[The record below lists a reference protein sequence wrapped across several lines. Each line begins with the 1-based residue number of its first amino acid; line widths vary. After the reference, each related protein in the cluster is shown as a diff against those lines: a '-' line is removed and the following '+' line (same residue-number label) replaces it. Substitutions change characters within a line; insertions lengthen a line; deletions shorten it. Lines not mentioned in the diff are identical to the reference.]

1 MEKIMVDQQT
11 IPLVDLVIVIDT
23 STSMSDEARALSEAA
38 QAAIEAARSSCPSD
52 LRVTWLGIEGTWKGT
67 NFNQTV
73 RDYLVQEAK
82 APEAELRGRKRG
94 AVAGGG
100 AQEDA
105 ARIIE
110 DISTHFD
117 WRPGTARA
125 IFYLGDEVLEGGG
138 DKTEQK
144 DIDAANKAIG
154 VAREAK
160 VTVHTYFGTS
170 KSKFKDTIQKE
181 YARVAQE
188 TGGKTFTDQNTISGF
203 AAILENVICGSR
215 SAGIPE
221 KSMPADNPA
230 TVSYT
235 ITNDL
240 SHGTIHVYCAT
251 MSEEVDPMVFGKTDE
266 AMAVVRRYLGW
277 SAGAGL
283 IPLPGLDLTAIIGV
297 QLRMISQLANL
308 YHVPFSRN
316 LAKSLIGSLLG
327 GFAGYGLGGAVGS
340 LLKGVPLIG
349 TVAGLLSQPALAA
362 AATYAVGKIF
372 VQHFETGGTLLDFDP
387 ERVRDHFRQ
396 EFEMARARPETGRTK
411 PPTPVSPSV

>member
-1 MEKIMVDQQT
+1 
-11 IPLVDLVIVIDT
+11 
-23 STSMSDEARALSEAA
+23 
-38 QAAIEAARSSCPSD
+38 
-52 LRVTWLGIEGTWKGT
+52 
-67 NFNQTV
+67 
-73 RDYLVQEAK
+73 
-82 APEAELRGRKRG
+82 
-94 AVAGGG
+94 
-100 AQEDA
+100 
-105 ARIIE
+105 
-110 DISTHFD
+110 
-117 WRPGTARA
+117 
-125 IFYLGDEVLEGGG
+125 
-138 DKTEQK
+138 
-144 DIDAANKAIG
+144 
-154 VAREAK
+154 
-160 VTVHTYFGTS
+160 
-170 KSKFKDTIQKE
+170 
-181 YARVAQE
+181 
-188 TGGKTFTDQNTISGF
+188 
-203 AAILENVICGSR
+203 
-215 SAGIPE
+215 
-221 KSMPADNPA
+221 
-230 TVSYT
+230 
-235 ITNDL
+235 
-240 SHGTIHVYCAT
+240 

-308 YHVPFSRN
+308 YHVPLSRN